1 MVHEGQDVVFCF
13 CPHNVR
19 FHGVVVYA
27 VLQFVPHVT
36 VTSGLGVASQTCW
49 LRVCTLAL
57 AAERHTKIDVVAP
70 RGCHRSLGNS
80 CSLTVG
86 GGSHNHCRMM
96 GMCIC
101 LAL

>member
-1 MVHEGQDVVFCF
+1 MIHEGQDVVFCL

-19 FHGVVVYA
+19 FHGIVVYA

-57 AAERHTKIDVVAP
+57 AAERHTTIGAVV
-70 RGCHRSLGNS
+70 RRLHRHSPI
-80 CSLTVG
+80 T
-86 GGSHNHCRMM
+86 H
-96 GMCIC
+96 
-101 LAL
+101 